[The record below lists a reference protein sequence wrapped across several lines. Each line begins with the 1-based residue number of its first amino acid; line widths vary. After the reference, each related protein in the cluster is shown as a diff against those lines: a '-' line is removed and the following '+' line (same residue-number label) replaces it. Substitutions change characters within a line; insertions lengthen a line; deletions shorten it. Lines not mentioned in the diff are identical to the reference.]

1 MRRVNESLET
11 YKNLTVTRSRLAQK
25 EIESMNEKAAVNE
38 RFKDQYHTIMDMR
51 NRKESTRS
59 ALMEAARNDA
69 LSTIVKAI
77 YIGALEASTLTDSG
91 IILAESMVDSWIKEN
106 GGASNILR
114 KSANKTYLL
123 SRITQIVEEVAEE
136 TVKEIE
142 EVESD
147 EISKDNKK
155 AVAVAAAKEFLKD
168 ASAEDIKDF
177 MGQVMSKEEETKV
190 EDIPESEATPV
201 EEPKEDEEEVKLPA
215 SDEEPKTEESSEEKS
230 EDKEAS
236 EEKPEDEEAPIEEPK
251 SEESKEDDE
260 KEEVV
265 IDKDDEDEEDPE
277 TSFEDD
283 PETEDDNKDDKD
295 DDEDDHEDDD
305 DDDHKD
311 DDEDDEDDDDHEDG
325 DEPSKDEI
333 EDHTD
338 EELGEPLDDDG
349 IDQDTTIDGHTDND
363 GKIFDDLNKEE
374 DVQKAVELIRSRIAD
389 AEETF
394 IRNNAE
400 DKKKIDELLN
410 KISTNV
416 KTIEDLSD
424 KDETKTKIAE
434 ESVRVYKRHIDSIK
448 ENRPL
453 TVFEKMSRNL
463 SRNIIKDEVVRES
476 YITESGTLDTDLI
489 VESAKVMYGFLE
501 TINTLQF
508 EKVDSAYIKK
518 VLDSMN

>member
-11 YKNLTVTRSRLAQK
+11 YKNLAATRSRLAQK
-25 EIESMNEKAAVNE
+25 EIESMNEKVAVNE
-38 RFKDQYHTIMDMR
+38 RFKDQYHMIMDMR

-69 LSTIVKAI
+69 LSTIIKAI

-91 IILAESMVDSWIKEN
+91 IVLAESMVDSWIREN

-136 TVKEIE
+136 TVNEIE

-147 EISKDNKK
+147 EISEDNKK

-177 MGQVMSKEEETKV
+177 MGQVMSKEETKV
-190 EDIPESEATPV
+190 EDVPESEVDSA
-201 EEPKEDEEEVKLPA
+201 EEQHKEDEEEVKLPA
-215 SDEEPKTEESSEEKS
+215 SDEEPKVEK
-230 EDKEAS
+230 DP

-251 SEESKEDDE
+251 SEEPKEDE

-265 IDKDDEDEEDPE
+265 IDKDDEDEEDHE

-283 PETEDDNKDDKD
+283 PEGEDNEDNNKDD
-295 DDEDDHEDDD
+295 DDELT
-305 DDDHKD
+305 
-311 DDEDDEDDDDHEDG
+311 
-325 DEPSKDEI
+325 KDEI

-410 KISTNV
+410 KISNNV
-416 KTIEDLSD
+416 KTIEDLGD
-424 KDETKTKIAE
+424 KDETKAKIAE

-508 EKVDSAYIKK
+508 EKVDSVYIKK

>member
-11 YKNLTVTRSRLAQK
+11 YKNLAATRSRLAQK
-25 EIESMNEKAAVNE
+25 EIESMNEKVAVNE
-38 RFKDQYHTIMDMR
+38 RFKDQYHMIMDMR

-91 IILAESMVDSWIKEN
+91 IVLAESMVDSWIREN

-147 EISKDNKK
+147 EISEDNKK

-177 MGQVMSKEEETKV
+177 MGQVMSKEETKV
-190 EDIPESEATPV
+190 EDVPESEVDSA
-201 EEPKEDEEEVKLPA
+201 EEQPKEDEEEVKLPA
-215 SDEEPKTEESSEEKS
+215 SDEEPKVEK
-230 EDKEAS
+230 DP
-236 EEKPEDEEAPIEEPK
+236 EEKPEDKEAPIEEPK
-251 SEESKEDDE
+251 SEEPKEDE

-265 IDKDDEDEEDPE
+265 IDKDDEDEEDHE

-283 PETEDDNKDDKD
+283 PEGEDNDDNNKD
-295 DDEDDHEDDD
+295 
-305 DDDHKD
+305 D
-311 DDEDDEDDDDHEDG
+311 DDEDDEDDDDHEDDD
-325 DEPSKDEI
+325 DELTKDEI

-410 KISTNV
+410 KISNNV
-416 KTIEDLSD
+416 KTIEDLGD

-508 EKVDSAYIKK
+508 EKVDSVYIKK

>member
-11 YKNLTVTRSRLAQK
+11 YKNLTATRSRLAQK

-91 IILAESMVDSWIKEN
+91 IVLAESMVDSWIKEN

-123 SRITQIVEEVAEE
+123 SRITQIVEEAAEE

-142 EVESD
+142 DVEAD
-147 EISKDNKK
+147 EISENNKK

-190 EDIPESEATPV
+190 EDIPESESNSV
-201 EEPKEDEEEVKLPA
+201 EEPKKDEEVKLPA
-215 SDEEPKTEESSEEKS
+215 SDEEPKAEESSEEKH
-230 EDKEAS
+230 EDG
-236 EEKPEDEEAPIEEPK
+236 EAPIEEPK
-251 SEESKEDDE
+251 SEESKEDDK

-283 PETEDDNKDDKD
+283 PEI
-295 DDEDDHEDDD
+295 EDDHEDDD
-305 DDDHKD
+305 DEDGEDDHED
-311 DDEDDEDDDDHEDG
+311 DDNDEDDDDHEDVD

-410 KISTNV
+410 KISNNV
-416 KTIEDLSD
+416 KTIEDLGD

-463 SRNIIKDEVVRES
+463 SRNIIKDEVVREN

>member
-11 YKNLTVTRSRLAQK
+11 YKNLAATRSRLAQK
-25 EIESMNEKAAVNE
+25 EIESMNEKVAVNE
-38 RFKDQYHTIMDMR
+38 RFKDQYHMIMDMR

-91 IILAESMVDSWIKEN
+91 IILAESMVDSWIREN

-147 EISKDNKK
+147 EISEDNKK

-177 MGQVMSKEEETKV
+177 MGQVMSKEETKV
-190 EDIPESEATPV
+190 EDVPESEVDSA
-201 EEPKEDEEEVKLPA
+201 EEQPKEDEEEVKLPA
-215 SDEEPKTEESSEEKS
+215 SDEEPKVEK
-230 EDKEAS
+230 DS
-236 EEKPEDEEAPIEEPK
+236 EEKPEDKEAPIEEPK
-251 SEESKEDDE
+251 SEEPKEDE

-265 IDKDDEDEEDPE
+265 IDKDDKDEEDHE

-283 PETEDDNKDDKD
+283 PEGEDNEDNNKDDDDED
-295 DDEDDHEDDD
+295 DDDDDDHEDDD
-305 DDDHKD
+305 D
-311 DDEDDEDDDDHEDG
+311 ELT
-325 DEPSKDEI
+325 KDEI
-333 EDHTD
+333 EDHTN

-363 GKIFDDLNKEE
+363 GKI
-374 DVQKAVELIRSRIAD
+374 
-389 AEETF
+389 
-394 IRNNAE
+394 
-400 DKKKIDELLN
+400 
-410 KISTNV
+410 
-416 KTIEDLSD
+416 
-424 KDETKTKIAE
+424 
-434 ESVRVYKRHIDSIK
+434 SV
-448 ENRPL
+448 
-453 TVFEKMSRNL
+453 
-463 SRNIIKDEVVRES
+463 
-476 YITESGTLDTDLI
+476 
-489 VESAKVMYGFLE
+489 
-501 TINTLQF
+501 
-508 EKVDSAYIKK
+508 
-518 VLDSMN
+518 